1 MKKFLN
7 TIMCTIIGTRNV
19 IVNLCEILCVKHLLK
34 DTDKNSNKIARM
46 LEKELGYDVRLISFL
61 ESHDCKLARRM
72 RYSLRQLIGD
82 ELLIEYYDII
92 YNYKTTA
99 LKIYA
104 H

>member
-7 TIMCTIIGTRNV
+7 TIMCIMFSVYIS
-19 IVNLCEILCVKHLLK
+19 IVKMCKVPYFKHLLK
-34 DTDKNSNKIARM
+34 DKDRNSNKLAKM
-46 LEKELGYDVRLISFL
+46 LEKELDVFIRLISFL
-61 ESHDCKLARRM
+61 ESHDCTYARLLI
-72 RYSLRQLIGD
+72 YLTRQRIGD

-92 YNYKTTA
+92 YDYKTTA